1 MSFYFGNFVMNIRFA
16 ALVLSAFVLFGGLVQ
31 AASSYKAYGVALNSN
46 LPAGIKV
53 RPDMEAE
60 LNRLV
65 NVARKA
71 KGGSAL
77 EPSPL
82 FTVMARTQAIDM
94 VLTDKVW
101 HNSAR
106 GEKFPTR
113 FAAFSN
119 GVKYS
124 MSGENAARDRQAGGV
139 DNKKAARLF
148 EQWIKSSS
156 HYRNLMN
163 PGYLHVS
170 TGAVQKGNHLY
181 AIQIFWAQPLKCQGI
196 CPGEISIFK
205 IE

>member
-1 MSFYFGNFVMNIRFA
+1 MNIRFA

-124 MSGENAARDRQAGGV
+124 MSGENAARDRQSGGV

>member
-1 MSFYFGNFVMNIRFA
+1 MMMRFA
-16 ALVLSAFVLFGGLVQ
+16 VLVFSAFVFLAGPVQ
-31 AASSYKAYGVALNSN
+31 AASSYKAYGLQLNGN
-46 LPAGIKV
+46 LPPGVKV

-65 NVARKA
+65 HAARKA
-71 KGGSAL
+71 KGRSAL

-106 GEKFPTR
+106 GEGFPTR
-113 FAAFSN
+113 FAAFAD

-124 MSGENAARDRQAGGV
+124 MNGENAARDRQPGGV

-148 EQWIKSSS
+148 EQWMNSSG

-181 AIQIFWAQPLKCQGI
+181 AIQIFWAGPLKCQGI
-196 CPGEISIFK
+196 CTGEVTTFK
-205 IE
+205 ID

>member
-1 MSFYFGNFVMNIRFA
+1 MMMRFA
-16 ALVLSAFVLFGGLVQ
+16 ALVFSALVLCAGHVQ
-31 AASSYKAYGVALNSN
+31 AGSSYKAYGIQLNGN
-46 LPAGIKV
+46 LPPGVKV
-53 RPDMEAE
+53 RADMEAE

-65 NVARKA
+65 NAARKA
-71 KGGSAL
+71 KGLSGL
-77 EPSPL
+77 KPSPL
-82 FTVMARTQAIDM
+82 FTIMARSQAIDM
-94 VLTDKVW
+94 VLTDKVG

-106 GEKFPTR
+106 GEGFPTR
-113 FAAFSN
+113 FAAFAD

-124 MSGENAARDRQAGGV
+124 MNGENAARDRQPGPV

-148 EQWIKSSS
+148 EQWMKSSG

-181 AIQIFWAQPLKCQGI
+181 AIQIFWAEPLKCQGI
-196 CPGEISIFK
+196 CTGEITTYK